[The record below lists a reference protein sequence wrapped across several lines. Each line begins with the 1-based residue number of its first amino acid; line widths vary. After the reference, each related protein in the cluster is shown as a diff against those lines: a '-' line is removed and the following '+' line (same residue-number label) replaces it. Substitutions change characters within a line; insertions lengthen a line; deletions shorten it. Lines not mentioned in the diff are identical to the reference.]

1 MGHISDNLYHIHAEL
16 TEAASKASR
25 DPAAITL
32 LCVSKTKPES
42 DIIEAYQSG
51 ERSFGES
58 YVNEAVPKIQS
69 LKNQGYTDIHWHFIG
84 PLQSNKTRPVA
95 ENFDCVESVDRLK
108 VLQRLNDQ
116 RPEHL
121 PPLEILIEVNISHEE
136 QKSGCDIEELPML
149 IEGARNSPRLILRG
163 LMGIA
168 TDTQDKDLIHS
179 EFEIL
184 RALFDK
190 YRHLPSFNILSMGM
204 THDMD
209 EAIACGSTEIRI
221 GTAIFGPRNY
231 PNRRQ
236 S

>member
-1 MGHISDNLYHIHAEL
+1 MGHISDNLYHIHEEL
-16 TEAASKASR
+16 TEAAHKSSR
-25 DPAAITL
+25 DPSAITL

-42 DIIEAYQSG
+42 DIIEAYQTG

-69 LKNQGYTDIHWHFIG
+69 LKAQGYTDIHWHFIG
-84 PLQSNKTRPVA
+84 PLQSNKTRLVA
-95 ENFDCVESVDRLK
+95 ENFDFVESVDRLK

-116 RPEHL
+116 RPETL

-136 QKSGCDIEELPML
+136 QKSGCDIEELPAL
-149 IEGARNSPRLILRG
+149 IEAAKNSPRLRLRG

-168 TDTQDKDLIHS
+168 TDTQDKALIQS
-179 EFEIL
+179 EFETL
-184 RALFDK
+184 KALFDK
-190 YRHLPSFNILSMGM
+190 YSHLPSFNILSMGM

-231 PNRRQ
+231 PNRSQ